1 MTGLVLT
8 ADAVAAL
15 ATGSTEHVRTLRRT
29 AAAEGVTFAVPAAA
43 YTLAWARTAPAG
55 RCFLGAL
62 IDLAAVVVDPLDAAT
77 ARAAGVV
84 LARTTGPAALR
95 VDLGHAI
102 VSARARGWP
111 LLAADA
117 SLLLLLA
124 PDVDVV
130 GLP

>member
-15 ATGSTEHVRTLRRT
+15 ATGST
-29 AAAEGVTFAVPAAA
+29 G
-43 YTLAWARTAPAG
+43 ARTAPAG
-55 RCFLGAL
+55 RWFFGAL

-84 LARTTGPAALR
+84 LARTTGTAALR
-95 VDLGHAI
+95 VDLGQAI

>member
-1 MTGLVLT
+1 MGPL
-8 ADAVAAL
+8 
-15 ATGSTEHVRTLRRT
+15 
-29 AAAEGVTFAVPAAA
+29 
-43 YTLAWARTAPAG
+43 APAG
-55 RCFLGAL
+55 RWFLGAL

-84 LARTTGPAALR
+84 LAPGPPARLLR

-111 LLAADA
+111 LLTADA
-117 SLLLLLA
+117 GPLLLLA